1 MELRHLRYFMAVAE
15 HKSIRKAAERIFI
28 TQPAISRQLLDLEQQ
43 LGFSLFERL
52 PRGLQLTPAG
62 EYFHGEVQKILDD
75 LDNAVLSAKRV
86 AGGRLGHLR
95 LGFVENA
102 GWDGFMPSALRAFQA
117 ELPDTSLELLPAN
130 SPVQLQAIEEGTLD
144 GGFIYAFKPLVT
156 ACEVLTLVNH
166 DVVLAIPASW
176 DIPGDVVE
184 LKQLAQLP
192 FVTFPRHVYPAY
204 HDCLLGACQQSGVSL
219 RIVQQEQTESAIL
232 ALVSSGVGA
241 AIVNSANAGRP
252 PALVRFL
259 KLANFSISMPLSFA
273 FQPGN
278 RNPLLQRFVH
288 TLQGMIQNSAG
299 KNTVW
304 TDA

>member
-15 HKSIRKAAERIFI
+15 YKSIRLAAERIFI
-28 TQPAISRQLLDLEQQ
+28 TQPAIARQLLDLEQE

-52 PRGLQLTPAG
+52 PRGLKLTKAG
-62 EYFHGEVQKILDD
+62 EYFHASVQKILDD

-102 GWDGFMPSALRAFQA
+102 GWDGFMPSALRALQD
-117 ELPDTSLELLPAN
+117 ELPETSIELMPVN
-130 SPVQLQAIEEGTLD
+130 SPLQLQAIEQGTLD
-144 GGFIYAFKPLVT
+144 GGFIYAFAPLMT
-156 ACEVLTLVNH
+156 ACQVLTLVNH
-166 DVVLAIPASW
+166 DVMLAVPSSW
-176 DIPGDVVE
+176 QLPDDVIE
-184 LKQLAQLP
+184 LKEVAHLP

-204 HDCLLGACQQSGVSL
+204 YDCLLSACHQAGVSL

-252 PALVRFL
+252 PALVRFIRL
-259 KLANFSISMPLSFA
+259 KNFSISMPLSFA
-273 FQPGN
+273 WQASN
-278 RNPLLQRFVH
+278 QNPLLQHFLEKVAADDQA
-288 TLQGMIQNSAG
+288 TLTTSRPA
-299 KNTVW
+299 
-304 TDA
+304 